1 MDILDD
7 KLVVAMGNRHI
18 YIYDVRNMS
27 ETLQKR
33 ESSLKYMTRAIACLP
48 SKDGE
53 STITPS
59 HDNEFF
65 VTALLTISS
74 SGYAS
79 SSTEGRV
86 AVEYFDPSPEVQ
98 SKKYAFK
105 CHRQV
110 HGDTEVV
117 YPVNGLAFNPV

>member
-1 MDILDD
+1 MDILED

-18 YIYDVRNMS
+18 YIYDVRNMN

-33 ESSLKYMTRAIACLP
+33 ESSLKYMTRAVGCLP
-48 SKDGE
+48 TKD
-53 STITPS
+53 
-59 HDNEFF
+59 
-65 VTALLTISS
+65 
-74 SGYAS
+74 GYAS

-110 HGDTEVV
+110 QNDVEVV
-117 YPVNGLAFNPV
+117 YPVNGLAFNKV

>member
-48 SKDGE
+48 TKDGKD
-53 STITPS
+53 IIRPS
-59 HDNEFF
+59 YCF
-65 VTALLTISS
+65 ALHINRLL
-74 SGYAS
+74 
-79 SSTEGRV
+79 
-86 AVEYFDPSPEVQ
+86 F
-98 SKKYAFK
+98 
-105 CHRQV
+105 
-110 HGDTEVV
+110 
-117 YPVNGLAFNPV
+117 